1 MLKGPC
7 KHWILIINRGVYKQ
21 RCSIP
26 ERIMEMN
33 VNEERETRPLDLS
46 LNPVCRIILIST
58 NDTHK
63 GMLYMTESNANQWC
77 NKYKERKQ
85 CSDMQERNVKCD
97 HHSRTDGRLNVIFRD
112 ITTMTFREWEQK
124 ISLEDIWLVER
135 VTSHNLHLSKV
146 TAERSGRPRTAVSKI
161 QTTTYGWD
169 EKWRMSVFL
178 NTWTWWGP
186 KKKIH
191 EYILRWNIC
200 TSIYTRAHMC
210 THTHRHISAHEH
222 KHTCAHAHTHTHR
235 RLCISTLPPKKLTLY
250 DL

>member
-1 MLKGPC
+1 M
-7 KHWILIINRGVYKQ
+7 ILIKECCTWLRAMQIN
-21 RCSIP
+21 
-26 ERIMEMN
+26 
-33 VNEERETRPLDLS
+33 D
-46 LNPVCRIILIST
+46 
-58 NDTHK
+58 
-63 GMLYMTESNANQWC
+63 A

-97 HHSRTDGRLNVIFRD
+97 HHSRTDWRLNVIFRD
-112 ITTMTFREWEQK
+112 ITTMTFREWVQK

-169 EKWRMSVFL
+169 EKWCMSVFL

-210 THTHRHISAHEH
+210 THTHRHTSAHEH
-222 KHTCAHAHTHTHR
+222 KHTCAHTHTHTHR